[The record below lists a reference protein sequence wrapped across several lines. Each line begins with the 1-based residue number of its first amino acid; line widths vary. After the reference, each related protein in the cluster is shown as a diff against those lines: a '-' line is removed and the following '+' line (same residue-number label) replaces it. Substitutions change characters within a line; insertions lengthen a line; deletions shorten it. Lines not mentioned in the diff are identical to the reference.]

1 MYITGRFTRNDIEQH
16 SGEKK
21 LQQLHTVINSIFKL
35 PTDIHEASDPVKE
48 LNDVI
53 SDQSTF
59 TFSFVRHPY
68 TR

>member
-1 MYITGRFTRNDIEQH
+1 MYITGRFTRNDIERH
-16 SGEKK
+16 TGEKN
-21 LQQLHTVINSIFKL
+21 LQQLHMAINSIFKL
-35 PTDIHEASDPVKE
+35 PTDIREASDPVKE
-48 LNDVI
+48 LNDFI